1 MKNDKCSKNFPKT
14 FQNETIIDETIM
26 ARAYNILSMEMLKI
40 AEENIKKNPN
50 HVMIVQKEKKKK
62 EKKKKKKKKKK
73 KRKCWMPL
81 KGEGEEKVSDEPST
95 RNV

>member
-1 MKNDKCSKNFPKT
+1 MKNDKCSKKFPKT

-50 HVMIVQKEKKKK
+50 HAMIVQKE
-62 EKKKKKKKKKK
+62 KKKK

>member
-1 MKNDKCSKNFPKT
+1 MKNDKCSKKFPKT

-50 HVMIVQKEKKKK
+50 HAMIVQKE
-62 EKKKKKKKKKK
+62 KKKKKKKK

>member
-62 EKKKKKKKKKK
+62 KK